1 MHRLPLK
8 PITKNAATATR
19 LPTVLL
25 YGLAAS
31 SLLCIVTMTLLYS
44 FWSINDSVSGYR
56 RQMNAAAY
64 NAQLFF
70 DQREQLLRATATSAV
85 RNLKPSPAPE
95 TPGLSSLSKQ
105 LEIYPL
111 PEGEH
116 RHEWAL
122 ALTPRDVHDNSRI
135 KTTLVYTSKDSG
147 ATQPVLGNDSLAT
160 LDISPQTQK
169 WIANALLRENPK
181 VGISGSSPLV
191 WLNPPTDDGERLFLY
206 TPIDVTDTASGWLG
220 ITFDDIG
227 SALNLTST
235 AGGSYVLYD
244 PNGHATLRGANAP
257 DMDSDS
263 LHITRTDSFGI
274 IWQGSIPQYL
284 ALSKSVGHA
293 GWRLKYYMPV
303 EQLLKDNAA
312 KLFGALTLC
321 LTLAV
326 VLLLVSYY
334 IHRKLLSPAR
344 SSFLALVDSVTL
356 NRKLLKTAPVGLALL
371 RQGDKE
377 PLLSNELAQAW
388 LTTEHD
394 WKKIV
399 TSTDLT
405 DVGDSLE
412 LEDGRVVQ
420 RTFTPMT
427 YGDGAAVLCTIN
439 DITQL
444 KQTELSLLN
453 AMQAAEAANQAKTLF
468 LTTMSHEIRTPLYG
482 ILGTLEL
489 LSLTGAT
496 EQQQQYLDTLRHS
509 STVLLSTLN
518 DTLDLSRI
526 EAGYMTLEQR
536 PMALLEVLDNVVSTF
551 CVRAERKNLRL
562 YSTASVN
569 TPLLVLG
576 DVTRLRQI
584 LDNLVSN
591 AIKFTVSGHIVL
603 RLHSTPVDDF
613 HVQLEFEVADTGIG
627 IAAEHLPQL
636 FDPYFRTDSDID
648 QLIQG
653 TGLGLSICSRLA
665 QMMGGELTA
674 TSELGIGTRISFK
687 VRLPIAA
694 ESMPLDVPKLSSQK
708 IYVRG
713 AIPEVVRNLCGWLRL
728 WGAMAMPYREHHSSM
743 DAQALLIEAWPWAMP
758 LAQWQHRRI
767 VMHPPGA
774 RHGITADRHTLLISA
789 HGTLG
794 LGRAV
799 QSLHQGQ
806 GMIPATGQA
815 DRDLINMNLLVVE
828 DNPISQLIL
837 REQLQHLGC
846 TVAVATNGQMALS
859 RPDIQDFDA
868 ILTDL
873 HMPVLNG
880 YELAFALRERGY
892 TRPIL
897 GLTANAFPEEQR
909 RGLTSGINVLLI
921 KPLAIDQLQ
930 KILNSIKSE
939 GS

>member
-1 MHRLPLK
+1 MHRLPLR
-8 PITKNAATATR
+8 PITKNATIATR
-19 LPTVLL
+19 LPAALLYALAVSVLL
-25 YGLAAS
+25 CA
-31 SLLCIVTMTLLYS
+31 VTMALLYC
-44 FWSINDSVSGYR
+44 FWSINDSVSRYR

-85 RNLKPSPAPE
+85 RNLKPFATSQML
-95 TPGLSSLSKQ
+95 GLSSHIRQ
-105 LEIYPL
+105 LETYPL
-111 PEGEH
+111 PEGEN
-116 RHEWAL
+116 RHEWTL
-122 ALTPRDVHDNSRI
+122 VLTPRDVHDNSRI
-135 KTTLVYTSKDSG
+135 KTTLVYTSMRSG
-147 ATQPVLGNDSLAT
+147 TTLPVLGDSASKAP
-160 LDISPQTQK
+160 DISAQTQK
-169 WIANALLRENPK
+169 WIANALSSENPK
-181 VGISGSSPLV
+181 VDISGSPPLV
-191 WLNPPTDDGERLFLY
+191 WLNPPNDDAERLFLY
-206 TPIDVTDTASGWLG
+206 TPIDSTEATSGWLG

-227 SALNLTST
+227 SALDLTSM

-244 PNGHATLRGANAP
+244 PHGHATLRGANAP
-257 DMDSDS
+257 DIDGDS
-263 LHITRTDSFGI
+263 LTDNFGI
-274 IWQGSIPQYL
+274 VWQGSIPRYL

-293 GWRLKYYMPV
+293 GWRLQYYMPV
-303 EQLLKDNAA
+303 KQLLKNNAA
-312 KLFGALTLC
+312 KLYGALALC
-321 LTLAV
+321 MALAV
-326 VLLLVSYY
+326 ILLLVSRY
-334 IHRKLLSPAR
+334 IHRKLLTPAR
-344 SSFLALVDSVTL
+344 SNFLALVDSVTL

-371 RQGDKE
+371 RHNENE
-377 PLLSNELAQAW
+377 PLLSNDLAHAW
-388 LTTEHD
+388 LKTEQD
-394 WKKIV
+394 WRHIAA
-399 TSTDLT
+399 STNLNGIG
-405 DVGDSLE
+405 GDLE

-427 YGDGAAVLCTIN
+427 YCGGPAVLCTIN
-439 DITQL
+439 DVTKL

-526 EAGYMTLEQR
+526 EAGYMTLERR
-536 PMALLEVLDNVVSTF
+536 PLALLEVLDNVVSTF

-562 YSTASVN
+562 YCTASVN

-603 RLHSTPVDDF
+603 RLRSTPVEKS

-653 TGLGLSICSRLA
+653 TGLGLSICSRLS
-665 QMMGGELTA
+665 QMMGGELAA

-687 VRLPIAA
+687 VTLPIAA
-694 ESMPLDVPKLSSQK
+694 ESIPGNLPMLSPKK

-713 AIPEVVRNLCGWLRL
+713 AVPEVVKNLCGWLRL
-728 WGAMAMPYREHHSSM
+728 WGAMAMPYREHRSSM
-743 DAQALLIEAWPWAMP
+743 DTQALLIEAWPWAMP
-758 LAQWQHRRI
+758 LAHWQHQRI

-774 RHGITADRHTLLISA
+774 RHGITADRNTLLISA
-789 HGTLG
+789 HGILG
-794 LGRAV
+794 LGRAI
-799 QSLHQGQ
+799 QQLREGQ
-806 GMIPATGQA
+806 GLAAPIGQA

-846 TVAVATNGQMALS
+846 KVAIATNGQTALN
-859 RPDIQDFDA
+859 RPDIQEFDA

-892 TRPIL
+892 ARPIL

-909 RGLTSGINVLLI
+909 RGLTSGISILLI
-921 KPLAIDQLQ
+921 KPLSIAQLR
-930 KILNSIKSE
+930 KILNSIKAE